1 MAQRRTVPALPAAT
15 RETAPF
21 VRLPYTSRAMQI
33 TTTPAPKSTVVVEV
47 EVPAERLTRAVGD
60 ATRALS
66 QRTKVPGFRP
76 GKAPRGV
83 LEAVLGHGAVLD
95 EAVDRL
101 VQSAYRDALIE
112 KEILPLTNAD
122 VEIVQAEE
130 GKPLIFKATV
140 PIRPEVQLGDYRNF
154 NFRPEIEPTEDASVE
169 RVIEELRD
177 QNASLAPVEERGAQK
192 GDYAV
197 IKYEGTRDGTPFE
210 GGSAE
215 RMPLIIGEDR
225 LIPGFEDELV
235 GLRVG
240 DTKGFDITFPADYAE
255 ESLAGATAHFEV
267 ELRELREKILP
278 DADDDFAR
286 SMGDFT
292 DLANLR
298 EEVEKRLKRN
308 ALDKARHT
316 FSDRIIEYAVANS
329 TIDLPDILV
338 EQEIEVIHDEFR
350 GTLARQGISDEAY
363 TKVSG
368 KSHEELHTDFR
379 PDAEK
384 RVRVLLV
391 LSKIAEAESLT
402 VPDADVEEEIARG
415 RERYAGDQKL
425 LRYFDSE
432 RGRNYIRSTLRRSRV
447 VERFVDDWLAAH
459 PEHPAIPHVEDG
471 PADSVDEDTARSVAA
486 LDATDPGS
494 ILETDGS
501 TDAAVAAAAAGAEIA
516 AGDAA
521 DDSARSSHE
530 ITSDEPATAG

>member
-1 MAQRRTVPALPAAT
+1 MAARIGSLRYP
-15 RETAPF
+15 
-21 VRLPYTSRAMQI
+21 SRAMQI
-33 TTTPAPKSTVVVEV
+33 TTTPAAKSTSVVEI
-47 EVPAERLTRAVGD
+47 EVPAERLTRAVDD

-66 QRTKVPGFRP
+66 RRTRVAGFRP
-76 GKAPRGV
+76 GKAPRPV
-83 LEAVLGHGAVLD
+83 LERVLGPGAVLE

-101 VQSAYRDALIE
+101 VQSSYRDALIE

-140 PIRPEVQLGDYRNF
+140 PIRPEVALGDYRNF
-154 NFRPEIEPTEDASVE
+154 NFRPEIETIDDSRVDK
-169 RVIEELRD
+169 VIEELRD
-177 QNASLAPVEERGAQK
+177 QNASLSPVEDRGAQK

-197 IKYEGTRDGTPFE
+197 IKYEGTRDGDPFE
-210 GGSAE
+210 GGSTE

-225 LIPGFEDELV
+225 LIPGFEDQLV

-278 DADDDFAR
+278 DADDDFAV
-286 SMGDFT
+286 SMGDFRDMAHLRT
-292 DLANLR
+292 DVR
-298 EEVEKRLKRN
+298 KRLDRN

-329 TIDLPDILV
+329 TIDLPDVLV
-338 EQEIEVIHDEFR
+338 EQEVEVMHDEFR

-368 KSHEELHTDFR
+368 KTHEELHADFR

-391 LSKIAEAESLT
+391 LSRIAEAEGLEI
-402 VPDADVEEEIARG
+402 PDPDVEEEIARG

-447 VERFVDDWLAAH
+447 VERLVDDWLAAH

-471 PADSVDEDTARSVAA
+471 PADVNDDAARSAA
-486 LDATDPGS
+486 TIDATDPGS
-494 ILETDGS
+494 ILDTDRS
-501 TDAAVAAAAAGAEIA
+501 ADAAKAAAAAGAAIEA
-516 AGDAA
+516 DDAA
-521 DDSARSSHE
+521 AQSAATAESTE
-530 ITSDEPATAG
+530 EATSDEPARAG